1 MSKATFLPASLDFTG
16 KLHGYKYPLFFT
28 DLVPVIAAFDPL
40 EGRCMRPLV
49 VIHVETVGW
58 QGHPLFKR
66 MSRSYAVTV
75 MVATSENGFALNEDS
90 VCLNLWN
97 ASWKTVLEEIRA
109 LYVRGYHYTWGD
121 TTPFLSILDGGYS
134 DRICRE
140 ILAVCPH
147 HDLQGRG
154 DGQ

>member
-1 MSKATFLPASLDFTG
+1 MSKATSLSVSLGFAG

-28 DLVPVIAAFDPL
+28 DLAPVLAGLDSMK
-40 EGRCMRPLV
+40 GRCMRPLV
-49 VIHVETVGW
+49 MIHVETVDW

-75 MVATSENGFALNEDS
+75 MVATAGNGFALNEDS

-97 ASWKTVLEEIRA
+97 ASWTTVLKEIRA
-109 LYVRGYHYTWGD
+109 LFVRGYHFTWGD
-121 TTPFLSILDGGYS
+121 TVPFLSILDGGYS